1 MQSIKYKICKKSGR
15 PYGPVEDKGD
25 VSLGTGAQGLSIH
38 TQFLVHS
45 KLTQYTEHDN
55 APHPPDYSGQ
65 CHVVM

>member
-1 MQSIKYKICKKSGR
+1 MQSIKYKICKNQ
-15 PYGPVEDKGD
+15 EDPTGQWKTKGY

-45 KLTQYTEHDN
+45 KLPQYTEHDN
-55 APHPPDYSGQ
+55 APHPPNYSGH